1 MSKLYLD
8 IPYEHIEDLES
19 YGCEFDEEREK
30 WFYDG
35 YKENYIKLGKFFM
48 KRYEDGEIAESGI
61 LCDYL
66 FILEGETICQHCGEK
81 TKVIN
86 FGAINFIK
94 YDSETD
100 SINGIRQE
108 INENEFH
115 IINFNISDLPKYILD
130 YLIETYNIQI
140 TETNF
145 DEICEH
151 CKTKVEYFS
160 QCEENPFFLL
170 FNPERVKDIKLFVI
184 QLKEDV
190 IVPSLDCNYWEDDY
204 LFFENCEIKKIIL
217 D

>member
-1 MSKLYLD
+1 
-8 IPYEHIEDLES
+8 
-19 YGCEFDEEREK
+19 
-30 WFYDG
+30 
-35 YKENYIKLGKFFM
+35 M
-48 KRYEDGEIAESGI
+48 KRYEDREIAESGI
-61 LCDYL
+61 ISDYL
-66 FILEGETICQHCGEK
+66 FILEGEIICPHCGKK

-130 YLIETYNIQI
+130 YLIVTYNIQI

-151 CKTKVEYFS
+151 CKTKVEYYS
-160 QCEENPFFLL
+160 LCEENPFFLL
-170 FNPERVKDIKLFVI
+170 FNPKRVKNIKLFVI
-184 QLKEDV
+184 PLKEN
-190 IVPSLDCNYWEDDY
+190 IIIPSLDCNYWEDDY
-204 LFFENCEIKKIIL
+204 LFYEHCKTEKIL
-217 D
+217 L